1 MTNVDEE
8 KANSIKS
15 GQEERFEL
23 RVESPQ
29 SGCNGFPRYMLMGL
43 IYCLY
48 TTGFSQVDKVI
59 EHLELADQSR
69 LST

>member
-1 MTNVDEE
+1 VTNVDEE